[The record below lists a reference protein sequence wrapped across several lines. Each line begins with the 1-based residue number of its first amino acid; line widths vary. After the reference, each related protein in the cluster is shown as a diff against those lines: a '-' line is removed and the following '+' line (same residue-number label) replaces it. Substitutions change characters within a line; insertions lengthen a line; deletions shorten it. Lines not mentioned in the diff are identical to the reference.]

1 MDHKTV
7 SENSGAVRA
16 SRPANEKPPPHSPRL
31 TALQRHHFFFFLK
44 GPTPRS
50 RQRLAPLLVS
60 RGRSC
65 LVTSVQS
72 AIMAQGRG
80 HKGLCD
86 FHRRSAA
93 ERAFL
98 LRVTFQLPTVEFRA
112 LPHKMCSFHT
122 ARVGRADPT
131 FGRAWRTEESGA
143 VCAPLGGFSGA
154 PPAHL
159 PGGPRSSPEAKNKG
173 DALAG
178 ARGAGSPGAAAAP
191 PPHLR
196 RPRPPLPRRPAPS
209 AARNGGHATKWQP
222 GTVTSGRSPRQN
234 RRHGLLPPGA
244 ATPARAAPWWWPPPA
259 LRTVPA
265 APPSSAFPHQ
275 PLQFA
280 GQRALPF
287 LFQVPPCPGGA
298 CEQDK
303 NCKELSPEPP
313 GQAGKACLLRIP
325 TVAAPGHQRGQE
337 RGGHQTIYP
346 S

>member
-1 MDHKTV
+1 MDYKTV

-44 GPTPRS
+44 GPTSRS
-50 RQRLAPLLVS
+50 HQCLAPLLVS
-60 RGRSC
+60 RERSC

-86 FHRRSAA
+86 FHQRSAA

-131 FGRAWRTEESGA
+131 FGRAWRTEEIGA
-143 VCAPLGGFSGA
+143 VCAPLGGFSGV

-159 PGGPRSSPEAKNKG
+159 RGGPRSSPEAKNKG

-178 ARGAGSPGAAAAP
+178 ARGGEPGRGRRPAPTPPRAASAPPPSSCPLGGAKWRPRHKMAAGYGHERALAETKQAPRSPSPGAAM
-191 PPHLR
+191 
-196 RPRPPLPRRPAPS
+196 
-209 AARNGGHATKWQP
+209 
-222 GTVTSGRSPRQN
+222 
-234 RRHGLLPPGA
+234 
-244 ATPARAAPWWWPPPA
+244 PARAAPWWWPPPA

-303 NCKELSPEPP
+303 
-313 GQAGKACLLRIP
+313 
-325 TVAAPGHQRGQE
+325 TVRN
-337 RGGHQTIYP
+337 
-346 S
+346 